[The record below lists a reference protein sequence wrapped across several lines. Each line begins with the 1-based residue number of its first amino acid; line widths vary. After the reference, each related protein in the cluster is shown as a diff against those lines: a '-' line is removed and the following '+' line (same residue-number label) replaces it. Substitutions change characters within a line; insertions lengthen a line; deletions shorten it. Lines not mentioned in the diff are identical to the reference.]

1 MPTYMYKAVNKSGL
15 VVRNRVESASRQG
28 LIKMLKNN
36 HLMPIEIQQ
45 VSYISKRTPKK
56 QKKNIT
62 NIQEIM
68 KNVNTTQIGVKSKT
82 QTVKE
87 KINLYFAKTEKIT
100 QRDLVVFTQNFY
112 LLKKANFN
120 NIHALNT
127 IIEST
132 ENITFRGILEDILA
146 GLEAGENMYTTME
159 YYSNVFPYIYINMIK
174 VGELSGSLTNSLEQA
189 VKYLDDTEALNKN
202 SLTNSLEQAVKY
214 LDDTEAL
221 NKKLRGI
228 LIPNI
233 IQFVLL
239 LVMLVVGTLF
249 AIPAIQGIFDE
260 LGTDETLP
268 AITLWFADFVDMAIQ
283 YWYIPTLIIIGIVA
297 VILFYINTPKGK
309 YNFHYFK
316 YKMPIFGELI
326 FALDF
331 SRFLKA
337 MLLNL
342 QNGMRIQDAIDVSKN
357 VIKNYVLLSIIET
370 SLNNILIGGSWVE
383 PFEKS
388 GLAKPMI
395 TEMLKIGMQ
404 TDLTEMMEKLVEYME
419 IDIDNIMNKIMKAL
433 PQVVY
438 AIVGAVLIFFVLV
451 VLVPCIQVYM
461 GNFLFSAYDV

>member
-1 MPTYMYKAVNKSGL
+1 MPTYSYKAVTKTG
-15 VVRNRVESASRQG
+15 VIVRNKVESASRQS
-28 LIKMLKNN
+28 LIKMIKNN
-36 HLMPIEIQQ
+36 NLIPIDIEQI
-45 VSYISKRTPKK
+45 SYKSNRMTPKK
-56 QKKNIT
+56 QKKNVT
-62 NIQEIM
+62 DIQEIM
-68 KNVNTTQIGVKSKT
+68 KNVNTTQIGAKSKV
-82 QTVKE
+82 QTTRE

-120 NIHALNT
+120 NIHALET
-127 IIEST
+127 IIEGT
-132 ENITFRGILEDILA
+132 ENISFRGILEDILA
-146 GLEAGENMYTTME
+146 GVEAGENMYTTME
-159 YYSNVFPYIYINMIK
+159 YYSNIFPYIYINMIK

-189 VKYLDDTEALNKN
+189 VKYLDETESLNR
-202 SLTNSLEQAVKY
+202 
-214 LDDTEAL
+214 
-221 NKKLRGI
+221 KLKSI

-260 LGTDETLP
+260 LGTEETLP
-268 AITLWFADFVDMAIQ
+268 AITLWFADFVDKAIQ
-283 YWYIPTLIIIGIVA
+283 YWYIPTIIILAVVGLIV
-297 VILFYINTPKGK
+297 FYVHTPKGK

-316 YKMPIFGELI
+316 YKAPIFGELI

-331 SRFLKA
+331 SRLMKA

-342 QNGMRIQDAIDVSKN
+342 KNGMRIQDSIEVSKN
-357 VIKNYVLLSIIET
+357 VIQNYVMLSIIET
-370 SLNNILIGGSWVE
+370 AMNNILTGSSWVE

-404 TDLTEMMEKLVEYME
+404 TDLTEMMEKLVEYMQ
-419 IDIDNIMNKIMKAL
+419 IDIDNIMTKIMKAL

-438 AIVGAVLIFFVLV
+438 AIVGVVLIFFVLV

-461 GNFLFSAYDV
+461 GNFLFSAYGV

>member
-1 MPTYMYKAVNKSGL
+1 MPTYVYKAITDKGLIVKNK
-15 VVRNRVESASRQG
+15 VETPSRQG
-28 LIKMLKNN
+28 LVKMLKNN
-36 HLMPIEIQQ
+36 NLLPISIEQINYR
-45 VSYISKRTPKK
+45 SNKTPKR
-56 QKKNIT
+56 QKKNVT
-62 NIQEIM
+62 NIDEIM
-68 KNVNTTQIGVKSKT
+68 KNVNTTQIGAKSKT
-82 QTVKE
+82 QTTKE
-87 KINLYFAKTEKIT
+87 KINLYLAKTEKIT

-120 NIHALNT
+120 NIHALST

-132 ENITFRGILEDILA
+132 ENVSFKGILEDILA
-146 GLEAGENMYTTME
+146 GVEAGENMYTTME
-159 YYSNVFPYIYINMIK
+159 YYSNVFPFIYVNMIK

-189 VKYLDDTEALNKN
+189 VKYLDDTEALNK
-202 SLTNSLEQAVKY
+202 
-214 LDDTEAL
+214 
-221 NKKLRGI
+221 KLRSI

-239 LVMLVVGTLF
+239 IVMLFVGTLF

-268 AITLWFADFVDMAIQ
+268 AITLWFADVVDLFLQ
-283 YWYIPTLIIIGIVA
+283 YWYIPTLAIIGVVA
-297 VILFYINTPKGK
+297 IILFYINTPKGK

-316 YKMPIFGELI
+316 YKAPIFGELI

-357 VIKNYVLLSIIET
+357 VVKNYVLLSIIET
-370 SLNNILIGGSWVE
+370 SLNNILIGASWVE

-419 IDIDNIMNKIMKAL
+419 IDIDNIMTKIMKAL

-438 AIVGAVLIFFVLV
+438 AIVGVVLIFFVLV